1 MIKENILRI
10 SNLLVKELALLE
22 KSSKESLLFYEY
34 LNEEELYSAQ
44 RFFIDLAFKLLTYI
58 H

>member
-10 SNLLVKELALLE
+10 SNLLARELAVLE

-34 LNEEELYSAQ
+34 LN
-44 RFFIDLAFKLLTYI
+44 
-58 H
+58 